1 MKNVVPEYGK
11 TELRADLRS
20 RMQTV
25 SDYCHLRNRSRN
37 LAAGPGDML
46 DTSVVLCSV
55 LQACAAV
62 ADCAGHVKCTQVA
75 VSNRYRES
83 VAA

>member
-1 MKNVVPEYGK
+1 MNAVPEWGK
-11 TELRADLRS
+11 TELRADLRL

-25 SDYCHLRNRSRN
+25 SDYCHPRNRSRN
-37 LAAGPGDML
+37 FAAGPGDTL
-46 DTSVVLCSV
+46 DILVVLHSV

-62 ADCAGHVKCTQVA
+62 AEWACTQVA
-75 VSNRYRES
+75 VSSRYRES